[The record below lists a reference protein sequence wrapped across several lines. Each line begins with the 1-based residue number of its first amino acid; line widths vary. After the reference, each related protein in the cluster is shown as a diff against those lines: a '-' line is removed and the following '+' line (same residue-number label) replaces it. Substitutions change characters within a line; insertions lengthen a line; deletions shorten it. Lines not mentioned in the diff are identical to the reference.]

1 MMMRLY
7 IDYWGVQMF
16 NLSNM
21 KVLMHIPPIDMR
33 KSINGLSILV
43 VEVLNENPTSG
54 QLFVFRNKASNKIKL
69 LYWERD
75 GFWMFYKRLEK
86 SRFKFPKIGERMQ
99 MTLTQLRW
107 LLDGLDINKIQERR
121 EINYQYL
128 Y

>member
-1 MMMRLY
+1 
-7 IDYWGVQMF
+7 MF

-43 VEVLNENPTSG
+43 VEELKENPTSG
-54 QLFVFRNKASNKIKL
+54 QLFVFRNKTSNKIKL

-107 LLDGLDINKIQERR
+107 LLDGLDINKIEERG
-121 EINYQYL
+121 EINYQYF